1 MADIKA
7 TLATATGWLK
17 SVTDF
22 GLSIILAFVVLDI
35 LFPGSTGIIGNINGI
50 VSRFAGNG
58 VTGLIALLIFL
69 LIYRK

>member
-7 TLATATGWLK
+7 TIATANGWLK
-17 SVTDF
+17 SVTEF

-50 VSRFAGNG
+50 VSSFAGNG

>member
-1 MADIKA
+1 MANIKA
-7 TLATATGWLK
+7 TLSSATGWLK
-17 SVTDF
+17 SLTEF
-22 GLSIILAFVVLDI
+22 GLTIILAFVVLDI

-50 VSRFAGNG
+50 VSNFAGNG